1 MGELG
6 LEVLP
11 ASVLAQSMNLKLL
24 SFRGS
29 FFVVMCSQTIDP
41 AQTGACDNQ
50 PMV

>member
-29 FFVVMCSQTIDP
+29 FLLLLCAHRP
-41 AQTGACDNQ
+41 
-50 PMV
+50 